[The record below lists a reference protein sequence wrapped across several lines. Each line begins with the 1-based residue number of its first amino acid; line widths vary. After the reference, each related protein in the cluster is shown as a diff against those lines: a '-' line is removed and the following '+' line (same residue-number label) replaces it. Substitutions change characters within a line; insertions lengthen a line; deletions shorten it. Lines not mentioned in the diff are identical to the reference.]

1 MKEFVLGKCRPS
13 FTMGNIV
20 SEIQFVSV
28 ISFTTTNAVFGQ
40 LKCKYLDD

>member
-1 MKEFVLGKCRPS
+1 MKEFVQGKCRPN

-28 ISFTTTNAVFGQ
+28 ISFTTTNPVFSQ
-40 LKCKYLDD
+40 LKCKYFDD